1 MGEVVKHINIDAIEK
16 IIADNNNPIELPL
29 VHRFTDGI
37 YVREIFMPKG
47 TLLTSKI
54 HKTRH
59 QFMVLKGEVSVLD
72 EQGNEV
78 RITAPH
84 IGITEIG
91 TRRVLFIHEDCVWA
105 TVHANPDNEN
115 EVEIEARI
123 IEPHD
128 NELLSEGIKQAYQK
142 ILSQNKTTV
151 L

>member
-1 MGEVVKHINIDAIEK
+1 MSEVVKHINIDAIEK

-91 TRRVLFIHEDCVWA
+91 TRRVLYIHEDCIWA
-105 TVHANPDNEN
+105 TIHANPDNEN

>member
-1 MGEVVKHINIDAIEK
+1 MSEVVKHINIDAIEK

-91 TRRVLFIHEDCVWA
+91 TRRVLYIHEDCIWA
-105 TVHANPDNEN
+105 TIHANPDNEN

-128 NELLSEGIKQAYQK
+128 NELLSEGIKEAYQK

>member
-84 IGITEIG
+84 FGITEIG
-91 TRRVLFIHEDCVWA
+91 TRRVLFIHEDCIWA
-105 TVHANPDNEN
+105 TVHANPNTEN

-128 NELLSEGIKQAYQK
+128 NELLSEGIKEAYQK

>member
-91 TRRVLFIHEDCVWA
+91 TRRVLFIHEDCIWA

-128 NELLSEGIKQAYQK
+128 NELLSEGIKEAYQK

>member
-1 MGEVVKHINIDAIEK
+1 
-16 IIADNNNPIELPL
+16 
-29 VHRFTDGI
+29 
-37 YVREIFMPKG
+37 
-47 TLLTSKI
+47 
-54 HKTRH
+54 
-59 QFMVLKGEVSVLD
+59 MVLKGEVSVLD

-91 TRRVLFIHEDCVWA
+91 TRRVLFIHEDCIWA

-128 NELLSEGIKQAYQK
+128 NELLSEGIKEAYQK

>member
-91 TRRVLFIHEDCVWA
+91 TRRVLFIHEDCIWA

>member
-105 TVHANPDNEN
+105 TVHANPNNEN

-128 NELLSEGIKQAYQK
+128 NELLSEGIKEAYQK

>member
-91 TRRVLFIHEDCVWA
+91 TRRVLYIHEDCIWA
-105 TVHANPDNEN
+105 TVHANPNNEN

-128 NELLSEGIKQAYQK
+128 NELLSEGIKEAYQK

>member
-1 MGEVVKHINIDAIEK
+1 MGELVKNINIDAIEK

-37 YVREIFMPKG
+37 YVREIFMPKH

-72 EQGNEV
+72 EQGNET
-78 RITAPH
+78 RIVAPY

-91 TRRVLFIHEDCVWA
+91 TRRVLYIHEDCIWA
-105 TVHANPDNEN
+105 TIHANPNNEN

-128 NELLSEGIKQAYQK
+128 NLLLSKGIKDAFKK

>member
-91 TRRVLFIHEDCVWA
+91 TRRVLFIHEDCIWA
-105 TVHANPDNEN
+105 TVHANPNNEN

-128 NELLSEGIKQAYQK
+128 NELLSEGIKEAYQK

>member
-128 NELLSEGIKQAYQK
+128 NELLSEGIKEAYQK

>member
-1 MGEVVKHINIDAIEK
+1 MSEVVKHINIDAIEK

>member
-1 MGEVVKHINIDAIEK
+1 MSEVVKHINIDAIEK

-128 NELLSEGIKQAYQK
+128 NELLSEGIKEAYQK

>member
-16 IIADNNNPIELPL
+16 IIADNNKPIELPL

-91 TRRVLFIHEDCVWA
+91 TRRVLFIHEDCIWA
-105 TVHANPDNEN
+105 TVHANPNNEN

-128 NELLSEGIKQAYQK
+128 NELLSEGIKEAYQK